1 MLSIRLSRV
10 GKSSQPSFRV
20 IVQEHTSSPKGK
32 FLESLGN
39 YQPALATKPVKF
51 NVERIQYW
59 ISKGAQ
65 PSETV
70 AALLK
75 KEGVDG
81 MEKFIKERTQTKKS
95 KKAPAEEKAAPQAAA
110 PAPVA
115 EAAPAEEAPVVAET
129 PAEAPAEETPA
140 A

>member
-1 MLSIRLSRV
+1 M
-10 GKSSQPSFRV
+10 
-20 IVQEHTSSPKGK
+20 
-32 FLESLGN
+32 
-39 YQPALATKPVKF
+39 ATKPVKF

-70 AALLK
+70 ATLLK
-75 KEGVDG
+75 KEGVAG
-81 MEKFIKERTQTKKS
+81 MEKFIKERTQAKKS

-115 EAAPAEEAPVVAET
+115 EAAPAEPVEAPAPAEEAPVV
-129 PAEAPAEETPA
+129 AEAPAEETPA
-140 A
+140 

>member
-1 MLSIRLSRV
+1 M
-10 GKSSQPSFRV
+10 P
-20 IVQEHTSSPKGK
+20 
-32 FLESLGN
+32 
-39 YQPALATKPVKF
+39 TKPITF
-51 NVERIQYW
+51 NVERIGYW

-75 KEGVDG
+75 KEGVNG

-95 KKAPAEEKAAPQAAA
+95 KKAPAEPKAAPQAAA

-115 EAAPAEEAPVVAET
+115 EAPVAEEAPATET
-129 PAEAPAEETPA
+129 AAEETPA
-140 A
+140 